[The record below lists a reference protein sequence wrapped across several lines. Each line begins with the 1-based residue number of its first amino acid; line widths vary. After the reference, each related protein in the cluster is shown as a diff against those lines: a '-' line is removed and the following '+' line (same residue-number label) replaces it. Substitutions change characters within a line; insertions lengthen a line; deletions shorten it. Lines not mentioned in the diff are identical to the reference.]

1 MNSYFNLGD
10 WAVILLYV
18 LGIIGLGLWFGKD
31 QHNTRDYFLG
41 SKNIPW
47 WGIGLSIVAAE
58 TSALTIIGVPAM
70 AYGDNMA
77 FLEMII
83 GYVIARI
90 ILAIVLVPHYFKGE
104 IYSPY
109 QLFANKFGPSAR
121 QTAGGFFLIS
131 ETLAAGVRVYVASIP
146 VKLMLGD
153 RLLSLGTGDPILG
166 AILLFV
172 ILSLL
177 YTYVGGVKAV
187 IWTDAVQFGLFL
199 LGGLFALAYIPSL
212 IEGGT
217 GAVLAKAAQAGK
229 LHWLNLAPK
238 AGTSLTQFI
247 LGAPFNIWMGVIGGT
262 VLVLSSHGAEQL
274 IVQRVLT
281 CKSIADGRKA
291 LVLSAAVIFPLFTIF
306 LFVGAM
312 LWVFYQ
318 SHPFQIPLPEPKP
331 GSGIKAND
339 FVFPIFMITEVPHV
353 LKGFLIVAIL
363 SAAMSSVS
371 SALTSL
377 ASVSTMDFVKHAL
390 PRRDENFFLR
400 FSKYST
406 VVWAGLLILV
416 AYLSREVQF
425 VLNAAFSLRG
435 LTSGALVGGL
445 GLAIFWRQGR
455 ARPIIIGMLTALVCM
470 TAIQLLPVLP
480 VSEAFWMAK
489 LWPSAATVAMWWVFS
504 VAKDFWMR
512 TVGTEIFWPWYTLI
526 GACITLLTAWLA
538 RRWLPGNNVPI
549 EKVEVQADPASA
561 RH

>member
-1 MNSYFNLGD
+1 MNEYFSTGD
-10 WAVILLYV
+10 WTIILLYL
-18 LGIIGLGLWFGKD
+18 LGIVGLGFWFGKD

-41 SKNIPW
+41 SKSVPW

-70 AYGDNMA
+70 AYGGNLA
-77 FLEMII
+77 FLQMVV

-90 ILAIVLVPHYFKGE
+90 VLAIVLVPHYFKGE

-109 QLFANKFGPSAR
+109 ELFGNTFGPAAR

-153 RLLSLGTGDPILG
+153 QLLGWGTGDPILG
-166 AILLFV
+166 AIFLFV
-172 ILSLL
+172 VLSLI

-212 IEGGT
+212 VKGGLGT
-217 GAVLAKAAQAGK
+217 VLHDAAAGGK
-229 LHWLNLAPK
+229 LHWLNLAPPP
-238 AGTSLTQFI
+238 GSSWFLF
-247 LGAPFNIWMGVIGGT
+247 LVGAPFNLWMGVIGGT
-262 VLVLSSHGAEQL
+262 VMVLSSHGAEQL
-274 IVQRVLT
+274 IVQRVLACRT
-281 CKSIADGRKA
+281 VAEGRKA
-291 LVLSAAVIFPLFTIF
+291 LALSAVIIFPLFLIF
-306 LFVGAM
+306 LLVGAM

-318 SHPFQIPLPEPKP
+318 GHPFQIPLPEPRP

-339 FVFPIFMITEVPHV
+339 FIFPIFMMTEVPHV

-377 ASVSTMDFVKHAL
+377 SSVATMDFVRPLQPQKSEAY
-390 PRRDENFFLR
+390 FLR
-400 FSKYST
+400 FSKLAT
-406 VVWAGLLILV
+406 VGWAIVLIGI
-416 AYLSREVQF
+416 AYLSRQVEF

-445 GLAIFWRQGR
+445 ALAIFWRRSRGLPVI
-455 ARPIIIGMLTALVCM
+455 AGMLVSLVAM
-470 TAIQLLPVLP
+470 TAIQWLPK
-480 VSEAFWMAK
+480 W
-489 LWPSAATVAMWWVFS
+489 SATQGWWQHV
-504 VAKDFWMR
+504 
-512 TVGTEIFWPWYTLI
+512 VGTEFFWPWYTLI
-526 GACITLLTAWLA
+526 GACITLATARLMRA
-538 RRWLPGNNVPI
+538 ILP
-549 EKVEVQADPASA
+549 EASA
-561 RH
+561 PPAASKP

>member
-1 MNSYFNLGD
+1 MNSYFSLGD
-10 WAVILLYV
+10 WAVILIYL

-41 SKNIPW
+41 SKNVPW

-70 AYGDNMA
+70 AFGTNIA
-77 FLEMII
+77 FIQMIL

-90 ILAIVLVPHYFKGE
+90 ILAVVLVPHYFKGE

-109 QLFANKFGPSAR
+109 QLFADKFGAPAR
-121 QTAGGFFLIS
+121 QTAAGFFLIS

-153 RLLSLGTGDPILG
+153 KLLGLGTGDPILG

-199 LGGLFALAYIPSL
+199 IGGLFALLYIPTL
-212 IEGGT
+212 VDGGAS
-217 GAVLAKAAQAGK
+217 AVFSKAAAAGK
-229 LHWLNLAPK
+229 LHWLNAQPE
-238 AGTSLTQFI
+238 GGSSLVKFL
-247 LGAPFNIWMGVIGGT
+247 LGPPFNLWMGLIGGT
-262 VLVLSSHGAEQL
+262 VLVMSSHGAEQL

-281 CKSIADGRKA
+281 CKSVADGRKA
-291 LVLSAAVIFPLFTIF
+291 LVLSAVVIFPLFLIF
-306 LFVGAM
+306 LLVGAM
-312 LWVFYQ
+312 LWVFFQ
-318 SHPFQIPLPEPKP
+318 THPFQIPLPEPRP
-331 GSGIKAND
+331 GTTADD
-339 FVFPIFMITEVPHV
+339 FVFPIFMVTEAPHW

-377 ASVSTMDFVKHAL
+377 ASVSTMDFVKHVL
-390 PRRDENFFLR
+390 SGKGEGFFLR
-400 FSKYST
+400 FSKTST
-406 VVWAGLLILV
+406 VVWAGALIGV

-435 LTSGALVGGL
+435 LTSGALVAGLALAVFWKKGRALPIITGMLVGL
-445 GLAIFWRQGR
+445 GTMI
-455 ARPIIIGMLTALVCM
+455 
-470 TAIQLLPVLP
+470 AIQVLP
-480 VSEAFWMAK
+480 K
-489 LWPSAATVAMWWVFS
+489 LPQTRAA
-504 VAKDFWMR
+504 WMR
-512 TVGTEIFWPWYTLI
+512 IFETEIYWPWYTLI
-526 GACITLLTAWLA
+526 GAVATLTTAWLV
-538 RRWLPGNNVPI
+538 RRVVG
-549 EKVEVQADPASA
+549 EKQHLQPDGCVSTADFRHEQPRPEKEAHDSA
-561 RH
+561 TSK